1 MLTTTES
8 QRQIPLMSAIR
19 EDFYK
24 LLEQDH
30 GYVRTAKSR
39 IPRIG
44 KWQIMTKD
52 NVEISAEDVSYKTA
66 LRAIAITGDK
76 NADVHR
82 LAHDYAKI
90 QIYIDVPV
98 ERKADRFFTVH
109 HSRQYQYLRQQA
121 NIVLQT
127 REDIHKRLQE
137 ILQLAKWG
145 AGLLGISKESMHDY
159 VQ

>member
-1 MLTTTES
+1 MLTATQS
-8 QRQIPLMSAIR
+8 PRKIPLMSVIC
-19 EDFYK
+19 EDFYQ

-30 GYVRTAKSR
+30 GYVRTTKSR

-44 KWQIMTKD
+44 KRQIMTKD
-52 NVEISAEDVSYKTA
+52 NIEISAEDISYETA

-82 LAHDYAKI
+82 LAHDYARV
-90 QIYIDVPV
+90 QVYIDVPIQ
-98 ERKADRFFTVH
+98 RSADKFFAIH
-109 HSRQYQYLRQQA
+109 CIKQHQYLSQQA
-121 NIVLQT
+121 NILLRTQV
-127 REDIHKRLQE
+127 DIHARLQE

-145 AGLLGISKESMHDY
+145 VGLLAISKESMHDY